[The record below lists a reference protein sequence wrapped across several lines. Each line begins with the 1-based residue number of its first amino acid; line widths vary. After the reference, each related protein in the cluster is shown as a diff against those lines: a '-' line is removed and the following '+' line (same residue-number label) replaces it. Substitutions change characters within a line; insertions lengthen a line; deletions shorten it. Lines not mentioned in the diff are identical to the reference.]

1 MQSSFF
7 SLTKTMINQMTFVVH
22 NILFVARVTS
32 LAPEWSEGA
41 NDAMT
46 DTNKL
51 YAQQKSCGY
60 HYYQYSC
67 KAKYYKFI

>member
-7 SLTKTMINQMTFVVH
+7 SLTNGTMINHMTFVVH

-41 NDAMT
+41 NDAMR

-51 YAQQKSCGY
+51 YAQQKS
-60 HYYQYSC
+60 
-67 KAKYYKFI
+67 